1 MKPRTRSVKAL
12 QKSISSFF
20 KKATSVGKSVMT
32 SVRRLTRR
40 MPRPICGKRRDK
52 RRGPTFGKRRGPTRG
67 KR

>member
-12 QKSISSFF
+12 RKSISSFF

-40 MPRPICGKRRDK
+40 MPRPICGKRR
-52 RRGPTFGKRRGPTRG
+52 GPTFGKRRDKRRGPTRG